1 VIGADDVAAAA
12 GRLEGVT
19 VRTPVLRCPPLDEA
33 TGTSAL
39 LKGDHVQRTGSFKL
53 RGAWNAVAQLD
64 DDARSRGVVTASSGN
79 FAQALALSAKLA
91 GIPATILM
99 PTDAPP
105 NKVELTRSHG
115 ANVVFYDRYADDR
128 EARSAALVAD
138 TGGTFVHPYDD
149 DHVMAGQG
157 TAALELIE
165 DAGALDVLIVPVGG
179 GGLISGCATIAVAR
193 SPGVRVIGVEPA
205 AGDDVRRSLER
216 GVRVTIDVPRTIA
229 DGQQTTSPGV
239 RNFPVIQAHVA
250 EVVTVTDEEIVA
262 AMRMLR
268 DGAGAVVEPSGAT
281 ATAALLAGRV
291 ALDNR
296 ARVGVILSGGNI
308 TPERFASLVDQ

>member
-1 VIGADDVAAAA
+1 VIGAADVVAAA

-19 VRTPVLRCPPLDEA
+19 VRTPVLRCPPLDDASEA
-33 TGTSAL
+33 IAL
-39 LKGDHVQRTGSFKL
+39 LKGDHLQRTGSFKL
-53 RGAWNAVAQLD
+53 RGAWNAVSMLD
-64 DDARSRGVVTASSGN
+64 DDARARGVVTASSGN

-91 GIPATILM
+91 GVPATILM
-99 PTDAPP
+99 PADAPP

-115 ANVVFYDRYADDR
+115 ADIVFYDRYTDDR
-128 EARSAALVAD
+128 EARAAALVAD

-149 DHVMAGQG
+149 EHVMAGQG

-165 DAGALDVLIVPVGG
+165 DEGALDVLIVPVGG
-179 GGLISGCATIAVAR
+179 GGLISGCATIAVDR

-205 AGDDVRRSLER
+205 EGDDVRQSLEQ
-216 GVRVTIDVPRTIA
+216 GVRVTIEVPRTIA

-239 RNFPVIQAHVA
+239 HNFPVIQALVS
-250 EVVTVTDEEIVA
+250 EIVTVTDDEIVA

-281 ATAALLAGRV
+281 AAAALLAGRIAV
-291 ALDNR
+291 APG
-296 ARVGVILSGGNI
+296 ARVGIILSGGNVL
-308 TPERFASLVDQ
+308 PERFAALLGE